1 MQNVTVSNNPY
12 AKFVEGLDVM
22 TCLED
27 TPRRIESLVRVWPR
41 EKDERSH
48 APGKWTARQVLT
60 HLGHIEMVFANR
72 LRFALAKDNYVVQT
86 FEQDDWMANES
97 NQSALAALDM
107 YVALRR
113 MNLALCRSLT
123 AAQRAKTFTHPEF
136 GVLDVNWMMA
146 WAAGHERNHLPQIEA
161 VAKGSW

>member
-12 AKFVEGLDVM
+12 GKFVEGLDAL

-27 TPRRIESLVRVWPR
+27 TPRRIESLVRGWPR
-41 EKDERSH
+41 EKDEQSH

-60 HLGHIEMVFANR
+60 HLAQIELMFSVR
-72 LRFALAKDNYVVQT
+72 LRFALAQDGYVVQP

-97 NQSALAALDM
+97 SQPALAALDS

-113 MNLALCRSLT
+113 LNLAVCRALT
-123 AAQRAKTFTHPEF
+123 PAQRAKTFTHPKI
-136 GVLDVNWMMA
+136 GVLYLDWLMA

-161 VAKGSW
+161 VAEG